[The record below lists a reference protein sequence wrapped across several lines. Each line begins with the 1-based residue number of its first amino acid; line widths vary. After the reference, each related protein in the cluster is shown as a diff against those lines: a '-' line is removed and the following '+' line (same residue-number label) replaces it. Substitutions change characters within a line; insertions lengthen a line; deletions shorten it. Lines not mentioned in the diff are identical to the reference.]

1 MAKYTQAIRRQF
13 AVELFECVRP
23 FCGVGASGV
32 KIMKIS
38 FAFKFSKV
46 NILGFLVRCGQYKE
60 LGIYL

>member
-13 AVELFECVRP
+13 AVELFQCVRP

-38 FAFKFSKV
+38 FAFSFPNI
-46 NILGFLVRCGQYKE
+46 NILFFLVRSGQYKE
-60 LGIYL
+60 VGI